1 MNPQSF
7 EKYVAGIYE
16 KEGYDVTV
24 TPYSG
29 DYGVDVIAEKGGE
42 RIAVQVK
49 QYGCSSRK
57 VNRQMVM
64 ELHGAA
70 AYAGCNKA
78 VIATNGDVLP
88 DAVEVARKIGV
99 EIRYI
104 DSEPGLRPVIDAY
117 KKSYKPATAARR
129 VKSLYRERIIPR
141 LSGRYGINTSSRL
154 RAKLY

>member
-49 QYGCSSRK
+49 QYGGSTRK

-70 AYAGCNKA
+70 AYAGCK
-78 VIATNGDVLP
+78 V
-88 DAVEVARKIGV
+88 
-99 EIRYI
+99 
-104 DSEPGLRPVIDAY
+104 
-117 KKSYKPATAARR
+117 
-129 VKSLYRERIIPR
+129 
-141 LSGRYGINTSSRL
+141 SGR
-154 RAKLY
+154 

>member
-49 QYGCSSRK
+49 QYGGSARK
-57 VNRQMVM
+57 VNRQAV
-64 ELHGAA
+64 AV
-70 AYAGCNKA
+70 AGHTLKTIQYLSTSYPQILA
-78 VIATNGDVLP
+78 G
-88 DAVEVARKIGV
+88 
-99 EIRYI
+99 
-104 DSEPGLRPVIDAY
+104 
-117 KKSYKPATAARR
+117 KS
-129 VKSLYRERIIPR
+129 VWKSV
-141 LSGRYGINTSSRL
+141 T
-154 RAKLY
+154 